1 MQRIARF
8 LLWGGLALWMGGMAT
23 CGFVGMVTVGAKI
36 DDWTRS
42 EELLGAAT
50 VGGFWLL
57 VSGVL
62 VLVTGAMLMGVPHLS
77 RPPR

>member
-1 MQRIARF
+1 
-8 LLWGGLALWMGGMAT
+8 MGT
-23 CGFVGMVTVGAKI
+23 VTVGAKI

-57 VSGVL
+57 ISGVL
-62 VLVTGAMLMGVPHLS
+62 LLVTGAMLIGVPRLS
-77 RPPR
+77 RPPKDFVVNPLGQRKEK